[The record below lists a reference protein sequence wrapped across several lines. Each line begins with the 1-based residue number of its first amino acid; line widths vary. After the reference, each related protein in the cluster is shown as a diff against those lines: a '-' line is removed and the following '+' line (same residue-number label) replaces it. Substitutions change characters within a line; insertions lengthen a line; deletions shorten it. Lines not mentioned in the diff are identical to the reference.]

1 MPGKERDE
9 ILNAVSGSV
18 AAPLLMWA
26 HCFLPMA
33 MIYIIFVKLRR
44 GVGGGGGGVLLC
56 KKANSFAS

>member
-18 AAPLLMWA
+18 AAPLLIWA

-33 MIYIIFVKLRR
+33 MIYIIFVKSRR
-44 GVGGGGGGVLLC
+44 GGVLC